1 MKRRIG
7 QTPTRSIF
15 VFLLICYMATLIT
28 FVFFPRPVLVNG
40 SPSDIA
46 EYLKTHRSI
55 FYKILYADA
64 RIVAIANFFMLT
76 PLVIII
82 KYAVPALKKRK
93 IFFFGISLSLA
104 IELTQIVIPGRV
116 PDIADFISNTVSVI
130 IGLLLVRFLQ
140 RKSS

>member
-1 MKRRIG
+1 
-7 QTPTRSIF
+7 
-15 VFLLICYMATLIT
+15 MATLIT

-46 EYLKTHRSI
+46 EYLQTHASI

-64 RIVAIANFFMLT
+64 RLIAIANFFMLT
-76 PLVIII
+76 PLVIVI
-82 KYAVPALKKRK
+82 KYAVPTLRKRK
-93 IFFFGISLSLA
+93 IFFLGISLSLA

-116 PDIADFISNTVSVI
+116 PDFADLISNTVSVI

-140 RKSS
+140 RKQ

>member
-15 VFLLICYMATLIT
+15 VFLLICYLATLIT

-40 SPSDIA
+40 SPSELA
-46 EYLKTHRSI
+46 AFLKSHANL

-76 PLVIII
+76 PLVIVI
-82 KYAVPALKKRK
+82 KYAVPTLKKRK

-104 IELTQIVIPGRV
+104 IELIQIVIPGRV
-116 PDIADFISNTVSVI
+116 PDFADLISNTVSVI

-140 RKSS
+140 RKQ

>member
-1 MKRRIG
+1 VKRRIG

-46 EYLKTHRSI
+46 EYLKIHASI

-64 RIVAIANFFMLT
+64 RLVAIANFFMLT
-76 PLVIII
+76 PLVIVI
-82 KYAVPALKKRK
+82 KYAVPTLRKRK
-93 IFFFGISLSLA
+93 IFFLGISLSLA

-116 PDIADFISNTVSVI
+116 PDFADLISNTVSVI

-140 RKSS
+140 RKQ

>member
-15 VFLLICYMATLIT
+15 VFLLVCYMATLIT

-40 SPSDIA
+40 SASDIA
-46 EYLKTHRSI
+46 EYLKTHTSI

-93 IFFFGISLSLA
+93 IFFLGISLSLA
-104 IELTQIVIPGRV
+104 IELTQIVLPGRV
-116 PDIADFISNTVSVI
+116 PDFADFISNTVSLV

>member
-15 VFLLICYMATLIT
+15 VFLLICYLATLIT

-46 EYLKTHRSI
+46 EYLQTHASI

-64 RIVAIANFFMLT
+64 RLIAIANFFMLT
-76 PLVIII
+76 PLVIVT
-82 KYAVPALKKRK
+82 KYVVPTLRKRK
-93 IFFFGISLSLA
+93 IFFLGISLSLA

-116 PDIADFISNTVSVI
+116 PDFADLISNGGSVI

-140 RKSS
+140 RKQ

>member
-15 VFLLICYMATLIT
+15 VFLLICYLATLIT

-46 EYLKTHRSI
+46 EYLQTHASI

-64 RIVAIANFFMLT
+64 RLVAIANFFMLT
-76 PLVIII
+76 PLVIVT
-82 KYAVPALKKRK
+82 KYVVPTLRKRK
-93 IFFFGISLSLA
+93 IFFLGISLSLA

-116 PDIADFISNTVSVI
+116 PDFADLISNGGSVI

-140 RKSS
+140 RKQ

>member
-1 MKRRIG
+1 
-7 QTPTRSIF
+7 
-15 VFLLICYMATLIT
+15 MATLIT

-46 EYLKTHRSI
+46 EYLKIHASI

-64 RIVAIANFFMLT
+64 RLVAIANFFMLT
-76 PLVIII
+76 PLVIVT
-82 KYAVPALKKRK
+82 KYVVPTLRKRK
-93 IFFFGISLSLA
+93 IFFLGISLSLA

-116 PDIADFISNTVSVI
+116 PDFADLISNTVSVI

-140 RKSS
+140 RKQ